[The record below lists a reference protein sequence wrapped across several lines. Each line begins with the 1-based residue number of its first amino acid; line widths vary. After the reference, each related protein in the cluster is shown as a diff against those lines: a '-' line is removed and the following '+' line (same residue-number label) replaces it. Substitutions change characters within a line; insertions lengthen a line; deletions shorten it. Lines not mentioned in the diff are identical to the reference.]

1 MAEEKK
7 SKKEKEDEGAAEAAA
22 AAAAAGSKSRKL
34 MIIGGLVA
42 AVLLVGAPVAYFTL
56 SKKSVDNEALAS
68 DAAHEGGGEHPAVAL
83 NEDEYDEGEEPLGA
97 FFPLDSFVVNLQ
109 GGRYLRCQIQLEF
122 SEREVPKRFFGRLVL
137 VRDAVIALLSR
148 KSESELGN
156 ENGKNALKTEVK
168 DIVNEVLK
176 RQEIKQVYFTQF
188 VIQ

>member
-1 MAEEKK
+1 MAEDKK
-7 SKKEKEDEGAAEAAA
+7 SKKEKEEEAAAAEAAA
-22 AAAAAGSKSRKL
+22 ISAAAGGKTRKL
-34 MIIGGLVA
+34 MIIGGIAALLLV
-42 AVLLVGAPVAYFTL
+42 VGAPVAYFTL
-56 SKKSVDNEALAS
+56 SKKNVENESLAP
-68 DAAHEGGGEHPAVAL
+68 DAAHGEGEQAAVAL

-122 SEREVPKRFFGRLVL
+122 GEREVPKRFYGRLVL
-137 VRDAVIALLSR
+137 VRDAIIALLSR

-156 ENGKNALKTEVK
+156 ENGKNALKTELK